1 MRFDDS
7 YFHSNG
13 KFLAIQALRI
23 FEIFSALIWAS
34 VFSHIEALLVG
45 LGVER
50 NLMLSS
56 AHHCAREI
64 IVTHGKF
71 QFAAKLKFQIINQ
84 NIIKEKNQILLKIFI
99 ER

>member
-7 YFHSNG
+7 YFRSNG

-34 VFSHIEALLVG
+34 VFSHVEALLVG

-50 NLMLSS
+50 NLIDSS
-56 AHHCAREI
+56 AHHWAREM
-64 IVTHGKF
+64 IVTHVKF
-71 QFAAKLKFQIINQ
+71 QSAAKLKFQTINQ
-84 NIIKEKNQILLKIFI
+84 NTIKEKNQILLKIFI
-99 ER
+99 EQ